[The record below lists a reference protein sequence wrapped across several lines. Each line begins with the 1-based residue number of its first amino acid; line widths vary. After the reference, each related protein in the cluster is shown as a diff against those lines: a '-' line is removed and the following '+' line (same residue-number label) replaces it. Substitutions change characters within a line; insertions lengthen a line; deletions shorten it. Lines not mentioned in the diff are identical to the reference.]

1 MICLPVLL
9 LLCQLATIKAG
20 NVSPL
25 EVQEKPNVTPPPP
38 PAPRRGKTTPSHD
51 NNGFVYA
58 KDGELY
64 LGNQLFKFRGFAGP
78 TLLDGSVFENTDLI
92 QSVAG
97 FATRVTR
104 CYTLKVANDMFGRVT
119 TATDAHITGWDKTAQ
134 DWTYNEVKW
143 RQMDQALAIAADYKV
158 KIIFPLINQDYGD
171 DSSDWVGNY
180 IDLIRHRFNI
190 SDYAT
195 AQLKVDWFTDRR
207 IRDDFKKII
216 KKFLTRK
223 NTVNGRIYG
232 SDDTFLA
239 FETGNEM
246 NWANITVNAA
256 NKNSKTTNIS
266 LTHTRP
272 APAEWTTD
280 IARYIKSL
288 APKILVMDGS
298 FSRNPQNAWPED
310 TLKSPW
316 VDMISYHLYGD
327 GDILLF
333 DALNAQAK
341 KYGKVFVIGEH
352 GFYNTVASWAKAY
365 KTITCAGT
373 LGWSLRPHAEINGFE
388 VHSETGSTDSYHT
401 PGWDNSTAANFDPRE
416 GGIVRL
422 TYKASFEVLN
432 KPVAEFPIPDAPFPY
447 FATNGTD
454 TGISWKGAAWA
465 EHYEIWAA
473 AIHDKGYVKV
483 AGPVYDNVD
492 AGDLF
497 IPIHPPSP
505 TSPLAIPFKPTVHVN
520 LDVWHDA
527 KWADHNMA
535 KQSMSDIMA
544 LPLLKRDYIPRASHL
559 VRRRKASHHSSTDI
573 KGGWYVVRGV
583 SVNGIP
589 GDFSKDVYIPYSLA

>member
-25 EVQEKPNVTPPPP
+25 ELQDKPNVTPPPH
-38 PAPRRGKTTPSHD
+38 PAPRRAQITASH
-51 NNGFVYA
+51 NNSGFVYA

-64 LGNQLFKFRGFAGP
+64 LGNRLFKFRGFAGP
-78 TLLDGSVFENTDLI
+78 TLLDGTVFENTDLI
-92 QSVAG
+92 KSVAG
-97 FATRVTR
+97 FATGVTR

-119 TATDAHITGWDKTAQ
+119 TATDAHITGWDKAAQ

-246 NWANITVNAA
+246 NWANITVNNAG
-256 NKNSKTTNIS
+256 NNNSKTTNIS
-266 LTHTRP
+266 LTRKPFQSLFVRMSFSTLSQLIICRNRLPDTRP

-280 IARYIKSL
+280 IARYIKSF

-298 FSRNPQNAWPED
+298 
-310 TLKSPW
+310 L
-316 VDMISYHLYGD
+316 
-327 GDILLF
+327 
-333 DALNAQAK
+333 LNAQAK

-352 GFYNTVASWAKAY
+352 GFYNTVASWAQAY
-365 KTITCAGT
+365 KTITCAGA
-373 LGWSLRPHAEINGFE
+373 LGWSIRPHAEINGFE
-388 VHSETGSTDSYHT
+388 THSESGSTFSYHL
-401 PGWDNSTAANFDPRE
+401 PGWPNSTAANFDPRE
-416 GGIVRL
+416 AGIVRL
-422 TYKASFEVLN
+422 TYEASFQVLN
-432 KPVAEFPIPDAPFPY
+432 KPVGQYPVPDAPFPY
-447 FATNGTD
+447 FATNGSD

-465 EHYEIWAA
+465 QHYEIWGA

-505 TSPLAIPFKPTVHVN
+505 TSPLEIPFKPTVNVN
-520 LDVWHDA
+520 LDVWQDA
-527 KWADHNMA
+527 KWVEHATV
-535 KQSMSDIMA
+535 KRSMQDIMA
-544 LPLLKRDYIPRASHL
+544 LPLLKRDYIPQASHL
-559 VRRRKASHHSSTDI
+559 VRRKTASHHSSGNS
-573 KGGWYVVRGV
+573 KGGWYIVRGV